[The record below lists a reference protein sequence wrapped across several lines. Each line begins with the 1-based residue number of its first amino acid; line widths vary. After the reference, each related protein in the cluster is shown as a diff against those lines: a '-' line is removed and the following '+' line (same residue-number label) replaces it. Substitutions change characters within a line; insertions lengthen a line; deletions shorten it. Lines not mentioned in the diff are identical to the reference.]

1 MCRCFAQIIE
11 KRIIKKLVPKM
22 VEVEEEYE
30 YEVGLTGARAGDKA
44 YRRYRRCSCSDARL
58 AARPVCGCPARSMM
72 RHVALPCVLFAAF
85 SSFLGAFR

>member
-30 YEVGLTGARAGDKA
+30 YEVGLTGARARDKP
-44 YRRYRRCSCSDARL
+44 YRRSIQQML
-58 AARPVCGCPARSMM
+58 
-72 RHVALPCVLFAAF
+72 LF
-85 SSFLGAFR
+85 